1 MRRVVITG
9 LGAIS
14 PIGNST
20 DEILKSIKESK
31 NGIDVI
37 TSFDTSDLN
46 VKLIAE
52 VKNFDP
58 LNYMDKKEVKRND
71 RFTQFAIAA
80 AKNAL
85 ENCGTDFKD
94 LDPYRVGVIVGSG
107 IGGLT
112 TIEAEYNKFLEK
124 GTKRVSVFFIPMMI
138 TNMAGGS
145 IAIKTGFKGVN
156 YCTVTACA
164 TSSHAIG
171 EAYRNIKHGYIDACV
186 TGGTESA
193 LTKFAMTGF
202 NNMTALSN
210 SEDKDRGSI
219 PFDKDRSGFV
229 MGEGSGILILEEY
242 EHAKARGA
250 KIYSE
255 IVGYG
260 TTCDA
265 YHMTSPDPLGEGAA
279 KSMQLAIEESGCRLS
294 DIDYINAHGTSTA
307 LNDKIETAAIKKVF
321 GEELAKKLAISS
333 TKSMTGHLLG
343 AAGAI
348 EAIVT
353 AIGIENSIAP
363 PTINY
368 LNPDPDCDLDYVV
381 NNLRN
386 MPINYA
392 LSNSLGF
399 GGHNATICFKKC
411 S

>member
-265 YHMTSPDPLGEGAA
+265 YHMTSPDPLGEGAS